1 MLVYN
6 KKQTILLDFDDV
18 LAPCLSIALQMHQE
32 MYGYGPMED
41 YIRWGDFGTR
51 EVTRQ
56 MMQIFDMP
64 ELYKRQDRLLPGAAE
79 FVDELLKRRFD
90 VYIVTAAT
98 QAASHRFEQVTRLLP
113 QIDPSNII
121 LTKDKS
127 KLKADFALDDSIKN
141 IRAYE
146 RVTYP
151 ILFRTSITRD
161 VTGALAVNG
170 YDEAKDF
177 IFRQSGLRESVD
189 PQIVCFVGPSG
200 SNKQELIDELV
211 LKRYGRRVMPY
222 TNNPFAD
229 LEHYNVLDERE
240 FSLKLSCLAEH
251 THYGGYEYGLDLSKM
266 QLSGTGRR
274 YLIATDICGALSL
287 QSRYPGKVLTVHVSR
302 SDEAMVQDILEK
314 KISEGDRIKR
324 ILSLQDEKKNARH
337 CMLHLDTDD
346 LYEAAETLKNILD
359 EGIVF

>member
-1 MLVYN
+1 MLIFN

-18 LAPCLSIALQMHQE
+18 LAPCLSIALSMHQE
-32 MYGYGPMED
+32 IYGYGPVPEC
-41 YIRWGDFGTR
+41 IRWGDFGSH

-64 ELYKRQDRLLPGAAE
+64 ELYQRQDRLLPGAEE
-79 FVDELLKRRFD
+79 FVNELLKRRFD

-127 KLKADFALDDSIKN
+127 KLKADFALDDSIRN

-146 RVTYP
+146 HVTYP

-170 YDEAKDF
+170 YEEAKDF

-211 LKRYGRRVMPY
+211 LKRYGKRVLPY

-229 LEHYNVLDERE
+229 PDRYNVLEGQE
-240 FSLKLSCLAEH
+240 FAKKLLFLTEH
-251 THYGGYEYGLDLSKM
+251 TYYGGYEYGLDLSKL
-266 QLSGTGRR
+266 QLNGAGRR

-287 QSRYPGKVLTVHVSR
+287 QAKFPGKVLTVHVSR
-302 SDEAMVQDILEK
+302 SDEEMVLNILEK
-314 KISEGDRIKR
+314 KISDGDRIKR
-324 ILSLQDEKKNARH
+324 ILSLQDEKRNARH

-346 LYEAAETLKNILD
+346 LEEAVTTIKNILD